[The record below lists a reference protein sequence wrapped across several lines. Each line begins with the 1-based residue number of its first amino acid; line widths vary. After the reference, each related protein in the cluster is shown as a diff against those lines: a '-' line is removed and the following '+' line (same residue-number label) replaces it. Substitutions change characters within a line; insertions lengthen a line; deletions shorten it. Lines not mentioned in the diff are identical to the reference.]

1 VPKRLPFD
9 CDAAF
14 DRLRDA
20 AFDRLRDAAFDR
32 LREAALDRLRDAVL
46 FRADAEVLLRA
57 LPLVRL
63 VLLLRL
69 LELAADFVVVAMN
82 PSMEWGTQCGYPN
95 QPPQSPGP

>member
-9 CDAAF
+9 CDEAF

-32 LREAALDRLRDAVL
+32 LRDAALDRLRDAVL
-46 FRADAEVLLRA
+46 FRADPEVLFRA
-57 LPLVRL
+57 PLPVRL

-95 QPPQSPGP
+95 PPRYSPGP